1 MVGGLEGGGSQLLFV
16 HRSPYVNDVGENEWY
31 EERNVT
37 HRLQRE
43 LGRGCIA
50 DGEGVHRVQQRRIEG
65 SVAIACNPEEGCHDK
80 ERPDTCEPYALGEM
94 FCETRFCPA

>member
-1 MVGGLEGGGSQLLFV
+1 MVGGLRGRRESASFV

-50 DGEGVHRVQQRRIEG
+50 DGEESIGFSNEG
-65 SVAIACNPEEGCHDK
+65 
-80 ERPDTCEPYALGEM
+80 
-94 FCETRFCPA
+94 